1 VRLLESIDRCE
12 VDKDGSVAA
21 DYEFHARNLIRS
33 ILAYIEAVTF
43 SVKVSSVEKCL
54 NSGIEVSDHE
64 RYLSIEIDSELND
77 NGEIIERP
85 AKLRLASNVRFAFR
99 LFQKASSKPTKFD
112 PKSEWW
118 SCLKET
124 IRVRDRLTHPRMPED
139 IDISGDEI
147 IKALKAMEG
156 FSNTLLHEDG
166 TPSQSAQD
174 NLNTAHSPEPR
185 QVAQAGQGIL
195 TNMFGHVDA

>member
-1 VRLLESIDRCE
+1 MEERTTQELIETLGEDVDRCHVMLLASLDQGE
-12 VDKDGSVAA
+12 IDKDGSVTA
-21 DYEFHARNLIRS
+21 DYEYHARNLIRS

-54 NSGIEVSDHE
+54 DSEIEVSDHE
-64 RYLSIEIDSELND
+64 RYLSVEIDSELND

-99 LFQKASSKPTKFD
+99 LLEKASGKPTKFD
-112 PKSEWW
+112 PKLEWW

-156 FSNTLLHEDG
+156 FSNALLHKD
-166 TPSQSAQD
+166 D
-174 NLNTAHSPEPR
+174 N
-185 QVAQAGQGIL
+185 QA
-195 TNMFGHVDA
+195 